1 MLFKITN
8 HAILFLFFLTTSTFA
23 QSFIDNTYKDIDEEL
38 VAFIENRYESSP
50 FEGVKIIESDAEAF
64 LISLAVVNRSE
75 HKNQSTMDRIAV
87 LKARRNALTYLQG
100 STITS
105 EQIVKTGQTIT
116 GNSVSYYEEYFDTIR
131 ETSSGFVDGMSTLTT
146 FTTSNGKNYVHAIYA
161 ILE

>member
-1 MLFKITN
+1 
-8 HAILFLFFLTTSTFA
+8 
-23 QSFIDNTYKDIDEEL
+23 
-38 VAFIENRYESSP
+38 
-50 FEGVKIIESDAEAF
+50 
-64 LISLAVVNRSE
+64 
-75 HKNQSTMDRIAV
+75 MDRIAV

-146 FTTSNGKNYVHAIYA
+146 FTTSNGKNYIHAIYA